1 MTNALSIT
9 NLVSIQRQ
17 KGSKEIYLESASPK
31 KSGDECRHLSK
42 AGSRQL
48 SKYFFSFFRNVKSTI
63 KVTSTDVIKE
73 KSGSTKKKK
82 KKIHKIQQLLSKK
95 KFERKVSVF
104 QVLAFQPC
112 KGY

>member
-48 SKYFFSFFRNVKSTI
+48 SKYFFFHSF
-63 KVTSTDVIKE
+63 E
-73 KSGSTKKKK
+73 M
-82 KKIHKIQQLLSKK
+82 
-95 KFERKVSVF
+95 
-104 QVLAFQPC
+104 
-112 KGY
+112 